1 MKSIASITLSL
12 TVVFQTF
19 GDGTTINVDFQP
31 GPNGH
36 KFSANYVGR
45 GVLSADSNELW
56 NAVMPT
62 VAGYDSTWGS
72 GGNFNFDGNFVSE
85 PLFDSAGQ
93 ITPVTVTIHS
103 GLPLGTTFAV
113 NPSNT
118 WAYNHVAS
126 DAQNL
131 MSDYLIAPGG
141 STNRIQIKNLTPGSV
156 CTLVLFGAGDQS
168 THRTTFMVGTQTL
181 TTAGVPEE
189 IHTITEGGDY
199 VVFRNIAVAD
209 GTLEVFYTGAGS
221 SRDGNFNGLQIMGQW
236 TTSLDA
242 EKQDKDDPK
251 P

>member
-19 GDGTTINVDFQP
+19 GDGATINVDFQP

-113 NPSNT
+113 NLSNT

-141 STNRIQIKNLTPGSV
+141 ITNSILIKNLKPGSL
-156 CTLVLFGAGDQS
+156 CTLALYGAGDQN
-168 THRTTFMVGTQTL
+168 THQTTFVVGTNSL
-181 TTAGVPEE
+181 TTRGVSHE
-189 IHTITEGGDY
+189 IHSITEGGEY
-199 VVFRNIAVAD
+199 VIMRNVVVAD
-209 GTLEVFYTGAGS
+209 GSLEIFYVGAGS
-221 SRDGNFNGLQIMGQW
+221 SQDGNFNGLQIHGYWLTAQSAE
-236 TTSLDA
+236 TSVK
-242 EKQDKDDPK
+242 EDKMP
-251 P
+251 